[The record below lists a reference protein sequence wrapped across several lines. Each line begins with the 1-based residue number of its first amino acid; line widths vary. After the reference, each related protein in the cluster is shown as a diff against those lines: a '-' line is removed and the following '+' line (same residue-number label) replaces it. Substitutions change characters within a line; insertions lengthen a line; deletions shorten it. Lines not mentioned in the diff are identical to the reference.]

1 MVKPS
6 LRNQKKKFV
15 KVTKST
21 KEIRFRDGSKGAS
34 CSICSK
40 RLQGVPKKGVAK
52 LAKTEKRPSI
62 LFGGIL
68 CNTCRDSVFDD
79 AIMLKTGLIEE
90 KDVSF
95 KKMHFVKESLLKIH
109 I

>member
-1 MVKPS
+1 MVTPAQRH
-6 LRNQKKKFV
+6 LKKKFV

-21 KEIRFRDGSKGAS
+21 KEIRFRDGSKGHKCAL
-34 CSICSK
+34 CGK
-40 RLQGVPKKGVAK
+40 QLQGVPKNPKK
-52 LAKTEKRPSI
+52 LAKTQKRPSI

-68 CNTCRDSVFDD
+68 CNDCRNSVFDD

-95 KKMHFVKESLLKIH
+95 KKKNYVLQAIKH
-109 I
+109 IDI